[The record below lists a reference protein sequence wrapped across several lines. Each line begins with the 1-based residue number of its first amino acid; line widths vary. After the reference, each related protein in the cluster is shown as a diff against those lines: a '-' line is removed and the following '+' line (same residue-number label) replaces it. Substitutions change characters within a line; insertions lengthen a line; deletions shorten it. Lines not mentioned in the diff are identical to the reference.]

1 MMILITG
8 ATGHLGSQVIEFL
21 LEKKDPASI
30 AALVRDDSKAGDLIA
45 KGVDVRVGNYED
57 KKSLEDAF
65 EGIETLLL
73 VSGND
78 VERRQQQHFNAI
90 NAAKKAGVQYVIYTS
105 FDRKKEEGS
114 PLGIL
119 AQGHINTDNHLKES
133 GLDYTILRN
142 TLYAD
147 ALPMFLGGE
156 VLEAGI
162 FFPAGDGKVPF
173 VTRRELA
180 EATARILLTDGHK
193 NKAYVLA
200 NTRSYSMHDIALM
213 LSDIAGREVVY
224 HNPPREI
231 YVDQLVKASVPQPII
246 DAGAVFGDAIKT
258 GEFETDHTDL
268 PELLGREPLPLK
280 DYLKALYTPV

>member
-1 MMILITG
+1 MILVTG
-8 ATGHLGSQVIEFL
+8 ATGHLGSQVIEIL
-21 LEKKDPASI
+21 LEKQDPASI
-30 AALVRDDSKAGDLIA
+30 AALVRDDNKAGELLA
-45 KGVDVRVGNYED
+45 KGVDVRVGNYDD
-57 KKSLEDAF
+57 KNSLIQAF
-65 EGIETLLL
+65 EGIEKLLL
-73 VSGND
+73 ISGND

-90 NAAKKAGVQYVIYTS
+90 NAAKKAGVQHVIYTS

-119 AQGHINTDNHLKES
+119 AQGHINTDQYLKES
-133 GLDYTILRN
+133 GMDYTILRN

-173 VTRRELA
+173 ATRREMA
-180 EATARILLTDGHK
+180 EATAAVLLSDGHK
-193 NKAYVLA
+193 NKEYVLA
-200 NTRSYSMHDIALM
+200 NTRYYSMHDIALM

-231 YVDQLVKASVPQPII
+231 YVDQLIKASVPRAMI

-268 PELLGREPLPLK
+268 PQLLGREPLPLK
-280 DYLKALYTPV
+280 VYLKQLYTPV